1 MKKLVLIVIVAVL
14 IVVGFAFAAA
24 NTVPP
29 TGAGDGKAVISGYDI
44 YDVHYKLA
52 NDPTKLDAV
61 IFTITTT
68 SGAASPTT
76 VRIKLVESSNTW
88 FVCNPN
94 QNYSWICPINGSV
107 GVLEADELHV
117 IAVQ

>member
-1 MKKLVLIVIVAVL
+1 MKKLVLMVIVVVL

-29 TGAGDGKAVISGYDI
+29 TGAGDGKAVISGYDV

-68 SGAASPTT
+68 SGTASPTT
-76 VRIKLVESSNTW
+76 VKVKLVSNSNTW
-88 FVCNPN
+88 FECDPN

-107 GVLEADELHV
+107 SVLEANELRV